1 MRKLK
6 IMTVLLIGIIGFFIF
21 SLTIK
26 ASTELKVSIDIEK
39 DRIKF
44 KNEEEPDLNAQCY
57 INSVGGNR
65 KVIVGVYRNNPVE
78 YHLYTNYFQA
88 YD

>member
-6 IMTVLLIGIIGFFIF
+6 IMTVLLVGIIGFFIF

-39 DRIKF
+39 DRIEF
-44 KNEEEPDLNAQCY
+44 KNEEVIYSRKSMKCY
-57 INSVGGNR
+57 ELSTEGITLSGM
-65 KVIVGVYRNNPVE
+65 
-78 YHLYTNYFQA
+78 TS
-88 YD
+88 

>member
-6 IMTVLLIGIIGFFIF
+6 IMTVLLVGIIGFFIF

-39 DRIKF
+39 DRIEF

>member
-57 INSVGGNR
+57 INSVGGNHE
-65 KVIVGVYRNNPVE
+65 KTIHINIKYF
-78 YHLYTNYFQA
+78 NYWNLSIL
-88 YD
+88 